1 MKNILLS
8 IILLL
13 PILGL
18 SQEKEKKFGIKFSGF
33 VKADIFFDSR
43 QTVTAREGHFLL
55 YPRNED
61 LDDNGEDINANTQ
74 FNMLAIQTRLKGVIT
89 GPDVWGAKTSGVIEG
104 AFFGNIQSDING
116 FRLRHAFVK
125 LAWEKS
131 ELLVGQYWHPMFV
144 TACFPGTVSFNTGT
158 PFQPFCRNPQ
168 IRFAKRFGNFNLI
181 GAVMTQVDFSDFGP
195 DGVSTKYLINS
206 STPELNL
213 RFEYKSENLLVGA
226 GINYKSLKPRLS
238 IVNDPTINLPEGYTV
253 KTDGLANG
261 TSFFG
266 YFKYKADPITFK
278 LYGVM
283 GQSMFSMINLGG
295 YAESKF
301 ETMPNLDETVT
312 GIEYTPYKTNSLWAD
327 IHTNGKTWQFG
338 LFGGFTKNGGA
349 KDEIVGSAYVRG
361 SNIDYVYRI
370 SPRVIYNNGK
380 FRVAPE
386 IEYTVA
392 AYAKADSEGNMYD
405 NNGKVTNS
413 QEIGNLRIL
422 IGVYFFF

>member
-8 IILLL
+8 IILLI

-43 QTVTAREGHFLL
+43 QTVTARDGHFML
-55 YPRNED
+55 YPKNED
-61 LDDNGEDINANTQ
+61 LDDNGDDINANTT

-89 GPDVWGAKTSGVIEG
+89 GPDALGAKTSGVIEG
-104 AFFGNIQSDING
+104 AFFGNIGTDING

-125 LAWEKS
+125 LNWEKS

-158 PFQPFCRNPQ
+158 PFQPFARNPQ
-168 IRFAKRFGNFNLI
+168 VRFTKNLWKFNLI
-181 GAVMTQVDFSDFGP
+181 GAIMTQVDFRDFGP
-195 DGVSTKYLINS
+195 DGVSSKYIINS
-206 STPELNL
+206 SSPELNL
-213 RFEYKSENLLVGA
+213 RFEFKSKNFLAGVGV
-226 GINYKSLKPRLS
+226 NYKSLKPRLS
-238 IVNDPTINLPEGYTV
+238 IENQPSINIPEGYTI
-253 KTDGLANG
+253 KTDALANG

-266 YFKYKADPITFK
+266 YFKFNAKPITVK
-278 LYGVM
+278 LYTVV
-283 GQSMFSMINLGG
+283 GQSMFSMTNLGG
-295 YAESKF
+295 YAESTI
-301 ETMPNLDETVT
+301 ETIQNLDETIT
-312 GIEYTPYKTNSLWAD
+312 EIKYSPYKTNSLWAD
-327 IHTNGKTWQFG
+327 VHTNGKTWQFG
-338 LFGGFTKNGGA
+338 LFGGLTKNSGTKDDIVGA
-349 KDEIVGSAYVRG
+349 KFARG
-361 SNIDYVYRI
+361 SNINYVYRI

-392 AYAKADSEGNMYD
+392 AYATPDDHDNMYD
-405 NNGKVTNS
+405 SKGKVTNS
-413 QEIGNLRIL
+413 KEIGNLRFL